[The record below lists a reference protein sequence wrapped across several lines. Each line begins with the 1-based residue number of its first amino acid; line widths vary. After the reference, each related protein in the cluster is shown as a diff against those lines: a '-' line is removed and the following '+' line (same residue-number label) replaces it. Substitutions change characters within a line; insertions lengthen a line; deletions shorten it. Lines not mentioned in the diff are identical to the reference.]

1 MVNLTINR
9 KKVQVKE
16 GTSILEAAAT
26 VGIRIPTLCY
36 LKEINEIGACRVC
49 VVEIKG
55 KDTLVAACN
64 TMVEEGM
71 EVFTNSAKAIHA
83 RRTNVEFILSR
94 HNTNCT
100 SVSGAGTVP
109 CRLWPMT

>member
-26 VGIRIPTLCY
+26 AGIRIPTLCY

-71 EVFTNSAKAIHA
+71 EVFTNSAKAIPRPENQCGVYFVPPQHELYVLCPERELFPA
-83 RRTNVEFILSR
+83 D
-94 HNTNCT
+94 
-100 SVSGAGTVP
+100 SGQ
-109 CRLWPMT
+109 